1 LHGKKLNMKFKNKR
15 LNATLLLITLLFVL
29 TGCKSKTDSFINE
42 VNSQIN
48 VLGVNLN
55 MPESEVHKIVGSSG
69 ERAMCVYGYEYEFMD
84 KQINVGFNSN
94 TEKTRRITTKNPET
108 SIYGIKPGVSLEE
121 AYSIIEQNGFK
132 KSDDSKYI
140 FYKENIILTLI
151 SMKGINADGI
161 TIEIKPE

>member
-1 LHGKKLNMKFKNKR
+1 MKFKNKK
-15 LNATLLLITLLFVL
+15 LNAAVLLISLMFILA
-29 TGCKSKTDSFINE
+29 GCNSKTDSFINE

-55 MPESEVHKIVGSSG
+55 MPESEVLKIVGSSG
-69 ERAMCVYGYEYEFMD
+69 ERAMCVYGYEYEFKD
-84 KQINVGFNSN
+84 KQINIGFNSN
-94 TEKTRRITTKNPET
+94 TEKSRRITSKNSET
-108 SIYGIKPGVSLEE
+108 SIYGIKPGISLEE
-121 AYSIIEQNGFK
+121 AYSIVEQNGFK
-132 KSDDSKYI
+132 KSEDSKYK